1 VQRQG
6 LIVATLLLLTSSMV
20 AAQAREQSAA
30 KHDDIKKLLT
40 LTGARAI
47 GLRASA
53 QVLEMYKQAHS
64 EIAAEVWQEI
74 LHEAEARLDEFVME
88 RLVPIY
94 DQYLS
99 HEDIKALIVFYES
112 PLGKKLLQVMP
123 RMSQESMIAGQT
135 WGRDFAERVQQ
146 KLAERGLMK

>member
-1 VQRQG
+1 VQRQC
-6 LIVATLLLLTSSMV
+6 LIIATLLLLTSSMV
-20 AAQAREQSAA
+20 AAEAREHRAA
-30 KHDDIKKLLT
+30 KHDDIKQLLD

-53 QVLEMYKQAHS
+53 QVLEMYKKAHS

-88 RLVPIY
+88 RLIPIY

-99 HEDIKALIVFYES
+99 HEDIKALIGFYES

-123 RMSQESMIAGQT
+123 RMSQESMIAGQN
-135 WGRDFAERVQQ
+135 WGRDFAESVQQ
-146 KLAERGLMK
+146 KLLERGLMK

>member
-1 VQRQG
+1 MQRQC
-6 LIVATLLLLTSSMV
+6 LIIATLLLLTSSMV
-20 AAQAREQSAA
+20 AAEAREHRAA
-30 KHDDIKKLLT
+30 KHDDIKQLLD

-53 QVLEMYKQAHS
+53 QVLEMYKKAHS

-88 RLVPIY
+88 RLIPIY

-99 HEDIKALIVFYES
+99 HEDIKALIGFYES

-123 RMSQESMIAGQT
+123 RMSQESMIAGQN
-135 WGRDFAERVQQ
+135 WGRDFAESVQQ
-146 KLAERGLMK
+146 KLLERGLMK